1 MAVDSSA
8 AETKQQ
14 GIIETAQAAASD
26 PQSKIQPELVE
37 QKLVEESRK
46 AGAVAYQF
54 NPNDSPEEKAKA
66 ANAVS
71 SMILPAFKFYLA
83 RWLICIVP
91 CRTFIPIST
100 VQINKKVSRWYQIK
114 YEQLLFHLM
123 TRRAP
128 NANYRI

>member
-1 MAVDSSA
+1 MAVDSSE

-66 ANAVS
+66 TNAVS
-71 SMILPAFKFYLA
+71 L
-83 RWLICIVP
+83 
-91 CRTFIPIST
+91 
-100 VQINKKVSRWYQIK
+100 
-114 YEQLLFHLM
+114 
-123 TRRAP
+123 
-128 NANYRI
+128 